1 MANTAKKDAPESRS
15 AGFCAYIGPTIMGVI
30 QTGTIYQGNFYAAR
44 RQAADAIKKYPL
56 IERLI
61 IPGEQLPDVKAKF
74 AAGGSYLN
82 NIYQRLVKEAAK

>member
-1 MANTAKKDAPESRS
+1 MAKKDAAPAPRP
-15 AGFCAYIGPTIMGVI
+15 AGFCAYIGPSIYGVI
-30 QTGTIYQGNFYAAR
+30 QAGTIYPGNFYEAR

-56 IERLI
+56 IEKLI

-82 NIYQRLVKEAAK
+82 IIYQRLIKEAAK